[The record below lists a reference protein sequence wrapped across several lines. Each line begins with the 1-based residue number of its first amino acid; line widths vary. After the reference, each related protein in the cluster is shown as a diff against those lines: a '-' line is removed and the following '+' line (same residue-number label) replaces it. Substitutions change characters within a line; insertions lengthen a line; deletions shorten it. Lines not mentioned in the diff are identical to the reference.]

1 MVRAVEQQTT
11 TLTQGFSEG
20 EIAKLEEIL
29 EGFGTDIEWAVGFLA
44 AVVSGPDPVPPSK
57 WLPVVQGDEPF
68 ASTEDGRVGL
78 DLLMRLYNHVRT
90 GLDGDV
96 EALCPDPEDA
106 DEIASFCGGYLEGS
120 RMHPSWEGDRIAT
133 VPVIAFA
140 GLAAGDEL
148 DERSFR
154 EADGKPGD
162 LEAWKKK
169 QRAQLARNVEQ
180 IHVHFEE
187 KRAAARP
194 KGVPVVKAAKIGRND
209 PCKCGSGKKSKKC
222 CGK

>member
-1 MVRAVEQQTT
+1 MFRAVHQTT
-11 TLTQGFSEG
+11 TLTQGFSED
-20 EIAKLEEIL
+20 EIAKLEEVL

-44 AVVSGPDPVPPSK
+44 AVISGPDPVPPSA
-57 WLPVVQGDEPF
+57 WLPMVQGDEPF
-68 ASTEDGRVGL
+68 ANTEDARVGL
-78 DLLMRLYNHVRT
+78 DLLMRLYNHVRI

-96 EALCPDPEDA
+96 AALCPDPEDA

-120 RMHPSWEGDRIAT
+120 RMHPSWEGDRIAS

-148 DERSFR
+148 DERSFGG
-154 EADGKPGD
+154 GKPGD

-169 QRAQLARNVEQ
+169 QREQLARNVGQ
-180 IHVHFEE
+180 IYVHFEE

-194 KGVPVVKAAKIGRND
+194 KGAPVVKGTKVGRND